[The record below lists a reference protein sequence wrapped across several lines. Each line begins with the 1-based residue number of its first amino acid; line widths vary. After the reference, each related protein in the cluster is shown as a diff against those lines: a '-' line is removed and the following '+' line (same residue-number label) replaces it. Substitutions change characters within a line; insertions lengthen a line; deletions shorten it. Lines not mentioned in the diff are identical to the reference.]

1 MSFYVV
7 LKGRKP
13 GVYTTWPECHMQV
26 NGFKGACYFKCQ
38 DYEEAMGYFHSNYKD
53 ERCGNKGEDVR
64 NGHPSAIVVTL
75 GFLTLLLIS
84 VLGTSI
90 SALQTPI
97 WVNDEF
103 CYLEIL
109 YGL

>member
-13 GVYTTWPECHMQV
+13 GVYTSWPECHMQV

-38 DYEEAMGYFHSNYKD
+38 DYEEAIGYFHSNYKD

-64 NGHPSAIVVTL
+64 NGHPSAIIVTL
-75 GFLTLLLIS
+75 GFLTLLVSILVCIS
-84 VLGTSI
+84 
-90 SALQTPI
+90 
-97 WVNDEF
+97 F
-103 CYLEIL
+103 M
-109 YGL
+109 